1 MRAEADIE
9 FVPNEK
15 GDAYEPPRSAAK
27 IATKLPLLNLISGV
41 SLRRTTAE
49 LSSSYRSL
57 RLDVIYER

>member
-27 IATKLPLLNLISGV
+27 IATKLPLLNLISGFPCGAP
-41 SLRRTTAE
+41 L
-49 LSSSYRSL
+49 LSYRHL
-57 RLDVIYER
+57 TGH